1 MTDKENEKDFDGQWY
16 VGKSAFDLCG
26 IYVVVKQSGVSGYT
40 YGILEMSRSGDGT
53 IAVRLN
59 KSDDNEYCALGVL
72 KPFGN
77 GVYTLMPGIAG
88 VDCVYDSDYYR
99 EINPEY
105 VDKGDIAFVSGEPYH
120 ITGPIDG
127 DVIPLEEIENGVD
140 KRLVSYILRLSA
152 PKELGFYRDNQGKDW
167 AYTKN
172 GWVDLETLINED
184 FWTLSS
190 YVIRDRLPMKPI
202 HFEDGKK

>member
-1 MTDKENEKDFDGQWY
+1 MTSKENEKDFDGQWY
-16 VGKSAFDLCG
+16 VGKRAFDLCG
-26 IYVVVKQSGVSGYT
+26 SYVAVKQSGVSGYT
-40 YGILEMSRSGDGT
+40 YGILEMSRSGDNT

-59 KSDDNEYCALGVL
+59 KSDDDKYCAFEIL

-77 GVYTLMPGIAG
+77 GVYTLMPGVVG

-127 DVIPLEEIENGVD
+127 NVIPLEEIENGVD

-152 PKELGFYRDNQGKDW
+152 PKDFGFYRDNQGKEW
-167 AYTKN
+167 AYIKT
-172 GWVDLETLINED
+172 GWVGLEDLICQDL
-184 FWTLSS
+184 WTLSS
-190 YVIRDRLPMKPI
+190 DEIRDRLPMKPI

>member
-1 MTDKENEKDFDGQWY
+1 MTNKENDKDFDGQWY
-16 VGKSAFDLCG
+16 VGKRAFDLCG
-26 IYVVVKQSGVSGYT
+26 TYVAVKQSGVSEYT
-40 YGILEMSRSGDGT
+40 YGILEMSRSGDNT

-59 KSDDNEYCALGVL
+59 KSDNDEYCALEVL

-77 GVYTLMPGIAG
+77 DVYTLMPGVAG

-99 EINPEY
+99 EINPEF
-105 VDKGDIAFVSGEPYH
+105 VEKGDIAFVSGEPYH

-127 DVIPLEEIENGVD
+127 NVIPLEEIKNGVD
-140 KRLVSYILRLSA
+140 KKLVSYILRLSA
-152 PKELGFYRDNQGKDW
+152 PKELGFYRDNKGKNW

-172 GWVDLETLINED
+172 GWIGLEDLFGHD

-190 YVIRDRLPMKPI
+190 DEIRDRLPMKPI
-202 HFEDGKK
+202 HFEKGKK